1 MNELLERLS
10 NADAIAAREGEVR
23 KILRTE
29 MGPYCDEIQYD
40 HLGSICFK
48 SKGTSEHAVK
58 ILFTAHMDEVGF
70 FVRHISDNGFIYL
83 IAVGGVLDKSK
94 EMQKV
99 RITTQSKDKIPGIL
113 NVTKTEDGKVK
124 DMYVDVGC
132 ETAQEIFD
140 LGIQIGDMV
149 TFASNSYEMANP
161 KVTCGKAMDDR
172 TGCYVLAKAIK
183 EIHKQ
188 EHESDIWMV
197 GSSSEEVGTRG
208 GKTATEQIDADIVI
222 AVDVANNPELIKNY
236 TNHRLL
242 SKGCMVLHYD
252 KTMVPNAKFL
262 NYVKKLAKSKNILFQ
277 EDMFSGG
284 GTDCCNAHLVKN
296 GKLALVIGIPLRY
309 CHAAWSLVHE
319 DDLNNAISLVQEIAL
334 NVGKKEYDEFINF
347 EDD

>member
-1 MNELLERLS
+1 MSELLRQLS
-10 NADAIAAREGEVR
+10 DADAIAGRETEVR
-23 KILRTE
+23 KILRKE

-48 SKGTSEHAVK
+48 KAGVEENPLQIMFS
-58 ILFTAHMDEVGF
+58 AHMDEVGF

-99 RITTQSKDKIPGIL
+99 RITTASGMKIPGIL
-113 NVTKTEDGKVK
+113 NVTKNDSGTVK
-124 DMYVDVGC
+124 DMYVDIGC
-132 ETAQEIFD
+132 ETKEDIFK

-149 TFASNSYEMANP
+149 TFASESYDMAQME
-161 KVTCGKAMDDR
+161 VTCGKAMDDR
-172 TGCYVLAKAIK
+172 AGCYVLCQAIK
-183 EIHKQ
+183 NICESNSK
-188 EHESDIWMV
+188 SDIWMV

-208 GKTATEQIDADIVI
+208 GKTAAEHVKADVVI
-222 AVDVANNPELIKNY
+222 AIDVANNPELVKNY

-252 KTMVPNAKFL
+252 KTMIPNEKFL
-262 NYVKKLAKSKNILFQ
+262 RYVKKLVRDNNILIQ

-284 GTDCCNAHLVKN
+284 GTDCCNAHLIGN

-309 CHAAWSLVHE
+309 CHASWSLVHE
-319 DDLNNAISLVQEIAL
+319 KDLKNAIHLVSEIAL
-334 NVGKKEYDEFINF
+334 NFGRNEYKEFLNF
-347 EDD
+347 EED